1 MPDPVGRSGVPD
13 GGSRTLNGYELVED
27 EARLAELVAEASAA
41 PSYALDTEF
50 HREQTYFPRLGL
62 VQLAWGE
69 RVILLDP
76 IAISLDPLAALLD
89 SPATAVMHAPDQDL
103 EILRHLVGRVPA
115 RLVDTQ
121 TAAGFCGLRS
131 ASLRDLLARFLD
143 IDVAK
148 GDRLTDWLRRPL
160 QPDQLAYAAADVRHL
175 PPLWAALTVRLE
187 AHGRV
192 EWCEEE
198 CERLRRRQSAPR
210 RPEDA
215 WLRVRELRRL
225 PRRSQPLAIA
235 VAAWR
240 ERRAAQ
246 LDIPVRYVLSD
257 LALAAVVQSAP
268 TSQAAL
274 AAVRGVD
281 GRAMSGSA
289 GNDLLEAIAQAR
301 RNPPRVPRKPKGP
314 DRSHLQPVVALV
326 SAWLSQIAR
335 DDDLDPA
342 LVATR
347 ADLASFLEGE
357 PDARLAG
364 GWRYERYGS
373 RVEELLAGNAAVALE
388 PDGKLR
394 LEKRSG
400 QPL

>member
-1 MPDPVGRSGVPD
+1 MEGSGTP
-13 GGSRTLNGYELVED
+13 NGYELVED
-27 EARLAELVAEASAA
+27 EARLAELVAEASTA
-41 PSYALDTEF
+41 PRYALDTEF
-50 HREQTYFPRLGL
+50 HREQTYFPRVGL

-76 IAISLDPLAALLD
+76 LTTSLEPLIALLD
-89 SPATAVMHAPDQDL
+89 SPAMAIMHAPDQDL
-103 EILRHLVGRVPA
+103 EILRQVVGRVPA
-115 RLVDTQ
+115 RLMDTQ

-160 QPDQLAYAAADVRHL
+160 QPEQLAYAAADVRHL
-175 PPLWAALTVRLE
+175 TPLWAALQARLE
-187 AHGRV
+187 ASGRL

-198 CERLRRRQSAPR
+198 CERLRLRQSAAR

-268 TSQAAL
+268 DSVAAL

-289 GNDLLEAIAQAR
+289 GKGLLEAIAQAR
-301 RNPPRVPRKPKGP
+301 RSPPRVPRKPKGP

-326 SAWLSQIAR
+326 SAWLSQVAR

-347 ADLASFLEGE
+347 ADLTSFLDGE

-373 RVEELLAGNAAVALE
+373 RVEELLTGNAAVALE

-400 QPL
+400 RPL

>member
-1 MPDPVGRSGVPD
+1 MGESGE
-13 GGSRTLNGYELVED
+13 LNGYELVED
-27 EARLAELVAEASAA
+27 EARLVELVTEASAA
-41 PSYALDTEF
+41 PGYALDTEF

-76 IAISLDPLAALLD
+76 VATSLDPLKALLD

-103 EILRHLVGRVPA
+103 EILRQVVGRVPA
-115 RLVDTQ
+115 RLMDTQ

-143 IDVAK
+143 VDMAK

-160 QPDQLAYAAADVRHL
+160 RPEQLAYAAADVRHL
-175 PPLWAALTVRLE
+175 PPLWAALQARLE

-198 CERLRRRQSAPR
+198 CERLRLRQSEPR

-240 ERRAAQ
+240 EQRAAQ
-246 LDIPVRYVLSD
+246 LDVPVRYVLSD
-257 LALAAVVQSAP
+257 LALAAVVQAAP

-289 GNDLLEAIAQAR
+289 GKGLLEAIAQAR

-326 SAWLSQIAR
+326 SAWLSQVAR

-347 ADLASFLEGE
+347 ADLAAFLEGE

-364 GWRYERYGS
+364 GWRYEHYGS
-373 RVEELLAGNAAVALE
+373 RVEELMTGNAAVALE

-400 QPL
+400 RPL

>member
-1 MPDPVGRSGVPD
+1 MEDSGTP
-13 GGSRTLNGYELVED
+13 NGYELVEG
-27 EARLAELVAEASAA
+27 EARLAELVAEASTA
-41 PSYALDTEF
+41 PGYALDTEF
-50 HREQTYFPRLGL
+50 HREQTYFPRVGL
-62 VQLAWGE
+62 VQLAWGD
-69 RVILLDP
+69 RVVLLDP
-76 IAISLDPLAALLD
+76 VTTSLKPLVQLLD
-89 SPATAVMHAPDQDL
+89 SPATAIMHAPDQDL
-103 EILRHLVGRVPA
+103 EILRQVVGRVPA
-115 RLVDTQ
+115 RLMDTQ

-143 IDVAK
+143 VDVAK

-160 QPDQLAYAAADVRHL
+160 QPEQLAYAAADVRHL
-175 PPLWAALTVRLE
+175 PPLWAALQARLE
-187 AHGRV
+187 ASERL

-198 CERLRRRQSAPR
+198 CERLRLRQSAPR

-257 LALAAVVQSAP
+257 LALAAVVQAAP
-268 TSQAAL
+268 DSVGAL

-281 GRAMSGSA
+281 GRAMSGAA
-289 GNDLLEAIAQAR
+289 GNELLEAIAQAR
-301 RNPPRVPRKPKGP
+301 RSPPRVPRRTKGP

-326 SAWLSQIAR
+326 SAWLSQVAR

-347 ADLASFLEGE
+347 ADLTSFLDGE

-400 QPL
+400 RPL

>member
-1 MPDPVGRSGVPD
+1 M
-13 GGSRTLNGYELVED
+13 ED
-27 EARLAELVAEASAA
+27 EARLVELVAEASAA
-41 PSYALDTEF
+41 PGYALDTEF
-50 HREQTYFPRLGL
+50 HREQTYFPRVGL

-76 IAISLDPLAALLD
+76 AATSLDPLAALLD

-103 EILRHLVGRVPA
+103 EILRHVVGRVPA
-115 RLVDTQ
+115 RLIDTQ

-143 IDVAK
+143 IDMAK

-160 QPDQLAYAAADVRHL
+160 QPEQLAYAAADVRHL
-175 PPLWAALTVRLE
+175 PPLWAALRARLE

-192 EWCEEE
+192 AWCEEE
-198 CERLRRRQSAPR
+198 CERLRLRQSAPR

-246 LDIPVRYVLSD
+246 LDIPARYVLSD
-257 LALAAVVQSAP
+257 LALAAVVQAAP
-268 TSQAAL
+268 ASRAAL
-274 AAVRGVD
+274 AKVRGVD
-281 GRAMSGSA
+281 GRAMAGSA
-289 GNDLLEAIAQAR
+289 GKDLLDAIAQAR
-301 RNPPRVPRKPKGP
+301 RNPPRVPRKPQGP
-314 DRSHLQPVVALV
+314 DRSHVQPVVALL
-326 SAWLSQIAR
+326 SAWLSQVAR

-347 ADLASFLEGE
+347 ADLAAFLEGE

-373 RVEELLAGNAAVALE
+373 RVEELMAGNAAVALD

-400 QPL
+400 RPL

>member
-1 MPDPVGRSGVPD
+1 MAGSGSP
-13 GGSRTLNGYELVED
+13 RGYELVD
-27 EARLAELVAEASAA
+27 DGARLAELVAEASMA
-41 PSYALDTEF
+41 PGFALDTEF
-50 HREQTYFPRLGL
+50 HREQTYFPRVGL

-76 IAISLDPLAALLD
+76 LATSLEPLIALLD
-89 SPATAVMHAPDQDL
+89 SPAMAIMHAPDQDL
-103 EILRHLVGRVPA
+103 EILRQVVGRVPA
-115 RLVDTQ
+115 RLIDTQ

-160 QPDQLAYAAADVRHL
+160 QPEQLAYAAANVRHL
-175 PPLWAALTVRLE
+175 PPLWAALRARLE
-187 AHGRV
+187 ANGRLG
-192 EWCEEE
+192 WCEEE
-198 CERLRRRQSAPR
+198 CERLRLRQSAPR

-268 TSQAAL
+268 DSVAAL

-281 GRAMSGSA
+281 GRAMSGAA
-289 GNDLLEAIAQAR
+289 GKGLLEAIAQAR
-301 RNPPRVPRKPKGP
+301 RSPPRVPPKPEGP

-326 SAWLSQIAR
+326 SAWLSQVAR

-347 ADLASFLEGE
+347 ADLTSFLDGE

-373 RVEELLAGNAAVALE
+373 RVEELLTGNAAVALE

-400 QPL
+400 RPL

>member
-1 MPDPVGRSGVPD
+1 MRRSGAPD
-13 GGSRTLNGYELVED
+13 GGPGTLNGYELVED
-27 EARLAELVAEASAA
+27 EARLVELVAEASAA

-76 IAISLDPLAALLD
+76 VAVSLDPLAALLD
-89 SPATAVMHAPDQDL
+89 SPATAVMHAPDQDF

-143 IDVAK
+143 IDMAK

-160 QPDQLAYAAADVRHL
+160 RPEQLAYAAADVRHL
-175 PPLWAALTVRLE
+175 PPLWAALRARLE
-187 AHGRV
+187 THGRV

-198 CERLRRRQSAPR
+198 CERLRLRQAGPR
-210 RPEDA
+210 RPEEA

-246 LDIPVRYVLSD
+246 LDIPARYVLSD
-257 LALAAVVQSAP
+257 LALASVVQSAP
-268 TSQAAL
+268 TSRAAL

-281 GRAMSGSA
+281 GKAMAGAAGSE
-289 GNDLLEAIAQAR
+289 LLEAIAQAR
-301 RNPPRVPRKPKGP
+301 RDPPHVPRKPKGP

-326 SAWLSQIAR
+326 SAWLSQVAR

-364 GWRYERYGS
+364 GWRYQHYGS
-373 RVEELLAGNAAVALE
+373 RVEELMTGNAAVALE

-400 QPL
+400 RPL

>member
-1 MPDPVGRSGVPD
+1 MEDSGA
-13 GGSRTLNGYELVED
+13 LNDYELVED
-27 EARLAELVAEASAA
+27 EARLVELVTEASAA
-41 PSYALDTEF
+41 PGYALDTEF
-50 HREQTYFPRLGL
+50 HREQTYFPRVGL

-76 IAISLDPLAALLD
+76 VATSLDPLKALLD

-103 EILRHLVGRVPA
+103 EILRQVVGRVPA
-115 RLVDTQ
+115 RLMDTQ

-143 IDVAK
+143 VDMAK

-160 QPDQLAYAAADVRHL
+160 QPEQLAYAAADVRHL
-175 PPLWAALTVRLE
+175 PPLWAALQARLE
-187 AHGRV
+187 TSGRV

-198 CERLRRRQSAPR
+198 CERLRVRQSAPR

-268 TSQAAL
+268 TSQTAL

-281 GRAMSGSA
+281 GRAMSGA
-289 GNDLLEAIAQAR
+289 TGKQLLEAIAQAR
-301 RNPPRVPRKPKGP
+301 RSPPRVPREPKSP

-326 SAWLSQIAR
+326 SAWLSQVAR

-347 ADLASFLEGE
+347 ADLTAFLDGE

-373 RVEELLAGNAAVALE
+373 RVEELMTGNAAVALE

-400 QPL
+400 RPL

>member
-1 MPDPVGRSGVPD
+1 M
-13 GGSRTLNGYELVED
+13 EQ
-27 EARLAELVAEASAA
+27 EARLVELLAEACDA

-62 VQLAWGE
+62 VQLAWAD

-76 IAISLDPLAALLD
+76 LATSLEPLGVLLD
-89 SPATAVMHAPDQDL
+89 SAATAVMHAPDQDL
-103 EILRHLVGRVPA
+103 EILRHLVDQVPA
-115 RLVDTQ
+115 SLVDTQ
-121 TAAGFCGLRS
+121 TAAGFCGMRS

-160 QPDQLAYAAADVRHL
+160 RSEQLEYAAGDVRHL
-175 PPLWAALTVRLE
+175 PALWAALRERLGDL
-187 AHGRV
+187 GRL

-198 CERLRRRQSAPR
+198 CERLRVRESASR
-210 RPEDA
+210 LPEDA
-215 WLRVRELRRL
+215 WMRVRELRRL

-246 LDIPVRYVLSD
+246 LDLPVRYVLSD
-257 LALAAVVQSAP
+257 LALAAVVQAAP

-281 GRAMSGSA
+281 ARAMSSSVGTE
-289 GNDLLEAIAQAR
+289 LLEVIERAR
-301 RNPPRVPRKPKGP
+301 RSPPRVPPKPKGP
-314 DRSHLQPVVALV
+314 DRSHLQPVVSLV
-326 SAWLSQIAR
+326 SAWLSQVAR
-335 DDDLDPA
+335 DDHLDPA

-347 ADLASFLEGE
+347 ADLAAFLEGE
-357 PDARLAG
+357 PQARLAG

-373 RVEELLAGNAAVALE
+373 RVEELMTGKAAVALE
-388 PDGKLR
+388 PEGKLCIER
-394 LEKRSG
+394 RSG
-400 QPL
+400 RPL

>member
-1 MPDPVGRSGVPD
+1 
-13 GGSRTLNGYELVED
+13 
-27 EARLAELVAEASAA
+27 
-41 PSYALDTEF
+41 
-50 HREQTYFPRLGL
+50 
-62 VQLAWGE
+62 
-69 RVILLDP
+69 
-76 IAISLDPLAALLD
+76 
-89 SPATAVMHAPDQDL
+89 
-103 EILRHLVGRVPA
+103 
-115 RLVDTQ
+115 
-121 TAAGFCGLRS
+121 
-131 ASLRDLLARFLD
+131 
-143 IDVAK
+143 AK
-148 GDRLTDWLRRPL
+148 GDRITDWLRRPL
-160 QPDQLAYAAADVRHL
+160 PPEQLAYAAADVRHL
-175 PPLWAALTVRLE
+175 PPLWAALRARLE
-187 AHGRV
+187 ANGRLG
-192 EWCEEE
+192 WCEEE
-198 CERLRRRQSAPR
+198 CERLRLRQSAPR

-268 TSQAAL
+268 DSVAAL

-281 GRAMSGSA
+281 GRAMSGAA
-289 GNDLLEAIAQAR
+289 GKGLLEAIAQAR
-301 RNPPRVPRKPKGP
+301 RSPPRVPPKPEGP

-326 SAWLSQIAR
+326 SAWLSQVAR

-347 ADLASFLEGE
+347 ADLTSFLDGE

-373 RVEELLAGNAAVALE
+373 RVEELLTGNAAVALE

-400 QPL
+400 RPL

>member
-1 MPDPVGRSGVPD
+1 MADPGAP
-13 GGSRTLNGYELVED
+13 NGYELVED
-27 EARLAELVAEASAA
+27 EARLVELVAEASAA
-41 PSYALDTEF
+41 PGYALDTEF
-50 HREQTYFPRLGL
+50 HREQTYYPRLGL

-69 RVILLDP
+69 RVVLLDP
-76 IAISLDPLAALLD
+76 VAISLDPLRALLD

-103 EILRHLVGRVPA
+103 EILRHVVGRVPA
-115 RLVDTQ
+115 RLTDTQ

-143 IDVAK
+143 VDVAK

-160 QPDQLAYAAADVRHL
+160 RPEQLAYAAADVRHL
-175 PPLWAALTVRLE
+175 PPLWAALQARLE
-187 AHGRV
+187 ARGRV
-192 EWCEEE
+192 GWCEEE
-198 CERLRRRQSAPR
+198 CELLRLRQSAPR

-240 ERRAAQ
+240 EQRAMQ
-246 LDIPVRYVLSD
+246 LDIPARYVLSD
-257 LALAAVVQSAP
+257 LALASVVQSAP
-268 TSQAAL
+268 TSPAAL
-274 AAVRGVD
+274 SAVRGVD

-289 GNDLLEAIAQAR
+289 GKGLLETIAQAR

-326 SAWLSQIAR
+326 SAWLSQVAR

-347 ADLASFLEGE
+347 ADLAAFLEGE
-357 PDARLAG
+357 PDARLAL

-373 RVEELLAGNAAVALE
+373 RVEGLLTGNAAVALE

-400 QPL
+400 RPL